1 MGSTRLAE
9 TLSVFQCDIF
19 IASGNDCVA
28 GFLKIMYRSIIEKQ
42 ISLISIWRWL
52 IPIKQ
57 ILFLN

>member
-42 ISLISIWRWL
+42 ISLISIWR
-52 IPIKQ
+52 
-57 ILFLN
+57 